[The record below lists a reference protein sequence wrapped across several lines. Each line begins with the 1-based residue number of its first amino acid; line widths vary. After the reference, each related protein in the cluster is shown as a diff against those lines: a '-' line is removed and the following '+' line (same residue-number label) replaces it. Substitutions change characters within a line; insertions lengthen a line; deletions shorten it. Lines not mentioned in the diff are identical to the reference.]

1 MRRRTFGRTAGT
13 GALVAAALTAL
24 VTGCGIRTTS
34 VPVDAGAAPS
44 RVPCSV
50 TGESSSATAAQGVPV
65 RVFLVCGSQLEA
77 VDRRAPLPEE
87 KAGGDPVRTATG
99 LLAQLLAEPSDDER
113 LAGFTTAVRGPLVV
127 LGAGRRGDP
136 AGTLRLSRQPE
147 DLAPIAL
154 SQLVCTFAESS
165 AGAGDHTVLLGGP
178 GAYAPKRYQCTTEL
192 RERPESAP
200 PTAGPTGPSASPAES
215 PSGSASGQDS
225 GSPSGSASGQRSG
238 SAAGSAAGSASG

>member
-24 VTGCGIRTTS
+24 LTGCGIRTTS

-50 TGESSSATAAQGVPV
+50 TEEGTTGAAVQGVPV
-65 RVFLVCGSQLEA
+65 RVYLVCGSQLEA
-77 VDRRAPLPEE
+77 VDRRSPLPEE
-87 KAGGDPVRTATG
+87 KAGGDPVLTANE
-99 LLAQLLAEPSDDER
+99 LLAQLLAEPSESEKK
-113 LAGFTTAVRGPLVV
+113 AGFTTAVLGPLVV
-127 LGAGRRGDP
+127 SGGRRIDP

-147 DLAPIAL
+147 DLAPTAL
-154 SQLVCTFAESS
+154 SQLVCTFAASS

-178 GAYAPKRYQCTTEL
+178 GAYAPKRYRCTTEL

-200 PTAGPTGPSASPAES
+200 PTALAPAPSVTATG
-215 PSGSASGQDS
+215 
-225 GSPSGSASGQRSG
+225 
-238 SAAGSAAGSASG
+238 

>member
-1 MRRRTFGRTAGT
+1 MRRRVFGGTDRCRAAGGRAGRGRAVGT
-13 GALVAAALTAL
+13 GVLAAAALTAL

-50 TGESSSATAAQGVPV
+50 TGENSSATAAQGVPV

-77 VDRRAPLPEE
+77 VDRRTPLPEE
-87 KAGGDPVRTATG
+87 KAGGDPVVTAAG

-113 LAGFTTAVRGPLVV
+113 RAGFTTAVRGPLVV
-127 LGAGRRGDP
+127 GDGHKGDP

-147 DLAPIAL
+147 DLTPVAL
-154 SQLVCTFAESS
+154 SQIVCTFSASS

-178 GAYAPKRYQCTTEL
+178 GRYAPKRYQCTTEL
-192 RERPESAP
+192 KERPESTPPTTAP
-200 PTAGPTGPSASPAES
+200 PVTTTGASDGPTIPGATPA
-215 PSGSASGQDS
+215 G
-225 GSPSGSASGQRSG
+225 
-238 SAAGSAAGSASG
+238 

>member
-1 MRRRTFGRTAGT
+1 MRRRTSGRTTGRRSVGT
-13 GALVAAALTAL
+13 GALVAAAVSVL

-50 TGESSSATAAQGVPV
+50 AGEASSGSVTRGVPV

-77 VDRRAPLPEE
+77 VERRTLLPED
-87 KAGGDPVRTATG
+87 KAGGDAVRTATG
-99 LLAQLLAEPSDDER
+99 LLAQLLTEPSDDER
-113 LAGFTTAVRGPLVV
+113 QAGFTTAVRGPLVV
-127 LGAGRRGDP
+127 GGGRKGDP

-147 DLAPIAL
+147 DLAPVAL

-165 AGAGDHTVLLGGP
+165 VGAGDHTVLLGGP
-178 GAYAPKRYQCTTEL
+178 GLYAPKRYACTTEL

-200 PTAGPTGPSASPAES
+200 PTAGPSGP
-215 PSGSASGQDS
+215 
-225 GSPSGSASGQRSG
+225 
-238 SAAGSAAGSASG
+238 